1 MKGSLYCLLSL
12 SGTTTLLNV
21 KLVTCTPPYRCWTK
35 FLKVGKNNNK
45 MGTQIQNKIKN
56 VFEKQ
61 KDFFR
66 TQTTKEITFRKIQLQ
81 NFRKVFA
88 SYTDAICEALNIDL
102 GKSRKEAEYAEI
114 QIVLNELDDMIQNM
128 EEWVKPTFVKS
139 KPHTSGADVI
149 SKYIYEPYGV
159 NYIIGPFNYPV
170 QLTFSPLIG
179 ALMSGNT
186 AVIKPS
192 ENTPHV
198 AQVIEDI
205 VKEAFDENYV
215 AVFQGSIEEN
225 SFLLTLPFDYIFF
238 TGSPKVGKI
247 VMKAAA
253 EQLIPLTLEL
263 GGKSPT
269 IVHHDADL
277 EKAVQRI
284 SSGKWINCGQTCVAP
299 DYVYVHES
307 IKDEFIDRF
316 KSYLSATYEDKSL
329 GKIGKIV
336 SQHQIKNLAS
346 YLEAASEKVIYGG
359 KYDLET
365 RHFEATLMTNISW
378 EDDVMQQEIF
388 GPILP
393 ILTYTDID
401 IALNEI
407 NCRPKPLALYVFSE
421 DQKFADDVIAR
432 TTSGDAEINSTL
444 IHVGSHYLPFGGV
457 GNSGMGKY
465 HGKFSLENFSHQRS
479 ILQVM

>member
-1 MKGSLYCLLSL
+1 M
-12 SGTTTLLNV
+12 TTE
-21 KLVTCTPPYRCWTK
+21 
-35 FLKVGKNNNK
+35 
-45 MGTQIQNKIKN
+45 IKN
-56 VFEKQ
+56 RIKEVFEKQ
-61 KDFFR
+61 KDFFG
-66 TQTTKEITFRKIQLQ
+66 TQATKEITFRKRQLQ

-88 SYTDAICEALNIDL
+88 SYTDAICEAVNIDL
-102 GKSRKEAEYAEI
+102 GKSRAEAEYVEV
-114 QIVLNELDDMIQNM
+114 QIVLDELDDMIENM
-128 EEWVKPTFVKS
+128 EEWAKPTYVKS
-139 KPHTSGADVI
+139 KPHASGAEVI

-179 ALMSGNT
+179 ALMAGNT
-186 AVIKPS
+186 AIIKPS

-205 VKEAFDENYV
+205 VSEAFDEKYV
-215 AVFQGSIEEN
+215 AVFQGAIEEN
-225 SFLLTLPFDYIFF
+225 TYLLSLAFDYIFF
-238 TGSPKVGKI
+238 TGSPNVGKI

-269 IVHHDADL
+269 IVHHDADI

-284 SSGKWINCGQTCVAP
+284 SAGKWINCGQTCVAP

-307 IKDEFIDRF
+307 VKGAFIEQL
-316 KSYLSATYEDKSL
+316 KSYLKATYNDESL

-336 SQHQIKNLAS
+336 SQHQIGNLAG
-346 YLEAASEKVIYGG
+346 YLDAAPEKVIYGG

-365 RHFEATLMTNISW
+365 RHFEATLM
-378 EDDVMQQEIF
+378 DDVNWNDAVMQQEIF

-393 ILTYTDID
+393 ILAYSNID
-401 IALNEI
+401 EVLKEI
-407 NCRPKPLALYVFSE
+407 NSRPKPLALYVFSE
-421 DQKFADDVIAR
+421 SQQFADDVIAR

-457 GNSGMGKY
+457 GASGMGKY
-465 HGKFSLENFSHQRS
+465 HGRFSLENFSHQRS
-479 ILQVM
+479 ILQVK

>member
-1 MKGSLYCLLSL
+1 M
-12 SGTTTLLNV
+12 TTE
-21 KLVTCTPPYRCWTK
+21 
-35 FLKVGKNNNK
+35 
-45 MGTQIQNKIKN
+45 IKN
-56 VFEKQ
+56 RIKEVFEKQ
-61 KDFFR
+61 KDFFG
-66 TQTTKEITFRKIQLQ
+66 TQATKEIAFRKRQLQ

-88 SYTDAICEALNIDL
+88 SYTDAVCEAVNIDL
-102 GKSRKEAEYAEI
+102 GKSRAEAEYVEV
-114 QIVLNELDDMIQNM
+114 QIVLDELEDMIENM
-128 EEWVKPTFVKS
+128 EEWAKPTYVKS
-139 KPHTSGADVI
+139 KPHASGAEVI

-179 ALMSGNT
+179 ALMAGNT
-186 AVIKPS
+186 AIIKPS

-205 VKEAFDENYV
+205 VSEAFDEQYV
-215 AVFQGSIEEN
+215 AVFQGAIEEN
-225 SFLLTLPFDYIFF
+225 TYLLSLAFDYIFF
-238 TGSPKVGKI
+238 TGSPNVGKI

-269 IVHHDADL
+269 IVHHDADI

-284 SSGKWINCGQTCVAP
+284 SAGKWINCGQTCVAP

-307 IKDEFIDRF
+307 VKGAFIDQL
-316 KSYLSATYEDKSL
+316 KSYLKATYNDESL

-336 SQHQIKNLAS
+336 SQHQIGNLAG
-346 YLEAASEKVIYGG
+346 YLDAAPEKVIYGG

-365 RHFEATLMTNISW
+365 RHFEATLM
-378 EDDVMQQEIF
+378 DDVNWNDAVMQQEIF

-393 ILTYTDID
+393 ILTYSNID
-401 IALNEI
+401 EVLKEI
-407 NCRPKPLALYVFSE
+407 NSRPKPLALYVFSE
-421 DQKFADDVIAR
+421 SQQFADDVIAR

-457 GNSGMGKY
+457 GASGMGKY
-465 HGKFSLENFSHQRS
+465 HGRFSLENFSHQRS
-479 ILQVM
+479 ILQVK

>member
-1 MKGSLYCLLSL
+1 M
-12 SGTTTLLNV
+12 TTE
-21 KLVTCTPPYRCWTK
+21 
-35 FLKVGKNNNK
+35 
-45 MGTQIQNKIKN
+45 IKN
-56 VFEKQ
+56 RIKEVFEKQ
-61 KDFFR
+61 KDFFG
-66 TQTTKEITFRKIQLQ
+66 TQATKEITFRKRQLQ

-88 SYTDAICEALNIDL
+88 SYTDAICEAVNIDL
-102 GKSRKEAEYAEI
+102 GKSRAEAEYVEV
-114 QIVLNELDDMIQNM
+114 QIVLDELDDMIENM
-128 EEWVKPTFVKS
+128 EEWAKPTYVKS
-139 KPHTSGADVI
+139 KPHASGAEVI

-179 ALMSGNT
+179 ALMAGNT
-186 AVIKPS
+186 AIIKPS

-205 VKEAFDENYV
+205 VSEAFDEKYV
-215 AVFQGSIEEN
+215 AVFQGAIEEN
-225 SFLLTLPFDYIFF
+225 TYLLSLAFDYIFF
-238 TGSPKVGKI
+238 TGSPNVGKI

-269 IVHHDADL
+269 IVHHDADI

-284 SSGKWINCGQTCVAP
+284 SAGKWINCGQTCVAP

-307 IKDEFIDRF
+307 VKGAFIEQL
-316 KSYLSATYEDKSL
+316 KSYLKTTYNDESL

-336 SQHQIKNLAS
+336 SQHQIGNLAG
-346 YLEAASEKVIYGG
+346 YLDAAPEKVIYGG

-365 RHFEATLMTNISW
+365 RHFEATLM
-378 EDDVMQQEIF
+378 DDVNWNDAVMQQEIF

-393 ILTYTDID
+393 ILAYSNID
-401 IALNEI
+401 EVLKEI
-407 NCRPKPLALYVFSE
+407 NSRPKPLALYVFSE
-421 DQKFADDVIAR
+421 SQQFADDVIAR

-457 GNSGMGKY
+457 GASGMGKY
-465 HGKFSLENFSHQRS
+465 HGRFSLENFSHQRS
-479 ILQVM
+479 ILQVK

>member
-1 MKGSLYCLLSL
+1 M
-12 SGTTTLLNV
+12 TTE
-21 KLVTCTPPYRCWTK
+21 
-35 FLKVGKNNNK
+35 
-45 MGTQIQNKIKN
+45 IKN
-56 VFEKQ
+56 RIKEVFEKQ
-61 KDFFR
+61 KDFFG
-66 TQTTKEITFRKIQLQ
+66 TQATKEITFRKRQLQ

-88 SYTDAICEALNIDL
+88 SYTDAICEAVNIDL
-102 GKSRKEAEYAEI
+102 GKSRAEAEYVEV
-114 QIVLNELDDMIQNM
+114 QIVLDELDDMIENM
-128 EEWVKPTFVKS
+128 EEWAKPTYVKS
-139 KPHTSGADVI
+139 KPHASGAEVI

-179 ALMSGNT
+179 ALMAGNT
-186 AVIKPS
+186 AIIKPS

-205 VKEAFDENYV
+205 VTEAFDEKYV
-215 AVFQGSIEEN
+215 AVFQGAIEEN
-225 SFLLTLPFDYIFF
+225 TYLLSLAFDYIFF
-238 TGSPKVGKI
+238 TGSPNVGKI

-269 IVHHDADL
+269 IVHHDADI

-284 SSGKWINCGQTCVAP
+284 SAGKWINCGQTCVAP

-307 IKDEFIDRF
+307 VKGTFIDQL
-316 KSYLSATYEDKSL
+316 KSYLKATYNDESL

-336 SQHQIKNLAS
+336 SQHQIGNLAG
-346 YLEAASEKVIYGG
+346 YLDAAPEKVIYGG

-365 RHFEATLMTNISW
+365 RHFEATLM
-378 EDDVMQQEIF
+378 DDVNWNDAVMQQEIF

-393 ILTYTDID
+393 ILAYSNID
-401 IALNEI
+401 EVLKEI
-407 NCRPKPLALYVFSE
+407 NSRPKPLALYVFSE
-421 DQKFADDVIAR
+421 SQQFADDVIAR

-457 GNSGMGKY
+457 GASGMGKY
-465 HGKFSLENFSHQRS
+465 HGRFSLENFSHQRS
-479 ILQVM
+479 ILQVK

>member
-1 MKGSLYCLLSL
+1 M
-12 SGTTTLLNV
+12 TTE
-21 KLVTCTPPYRCWTK
+21 
-35 FLKVGKNNNK
+35 
-45 MGTQIQNKIKN
+45 IKN
-56 VFEKQ
+56 RIKEVFEKQ
-61 KDFFR
+61 KDFFG
-66 TQTTKEITFRKIQLQ
+66 TQATKEITFRKRQLQ

-88 SYTDAICEALNIDL
+88 SYTDAICEAVNIDL
-102 GKSRKEAEYAEI
+102 GKSRAEAEYVEV
-114 QIVLNELDDMIQNM
+114 QIVLDELDDMIENM
-128 EEWVKPTFVKS
+128 EEWAKPTYVKS
-139 KPHTSGADVI
+139 KPHASGAEVI

-179 ALMSGNT
+179 ALMAGNT
-186 AVIKPS
+186 AIIKPS

-205 VKEAFDENYV
+205 VSEAFDEQYV
-215 AVFQGSIEEN
+215 AVFQGAIEEN
-225 SFLLTLPFDYIFF
+225 TYLLSLAFDYIFF
-238 TGSPKVGKI
+238 TGSPNVGKI

-269 IVHHDADL
+269 IVHHDADI

-284 SSGKWINCGQTCVAP
+284 SAGKWINCGQTCVAP

-307 IKDEFIDRF
+307 VKGAFIDQL
-316 KSYLSATYEDKSL
+316 KSYLKATYNDESL

-336 SQHQIKNLAS
+336 SQHQIGNLAG
-346 YLEAASEKVIYGG
+346 YLNAAPEKVIYGG

-365 RHFEATLMTNISW
+365 RHFEATLM
-378 EDDVMQQEIF
+378 DDVNWNDAVMQQEIF

-393 ILTYTDID
+393 ILTYSNID
-401 IALNEI
+401 EVLKEI
-407 NCRPKPLALYVFSE
+407 NSRPKPLALYVFSE
-421 DQKFADDVIAR
+421 SQQFADDVIAR

-457 GNSGMGKY
+457 GASGMGKY
-465 HGKFSLENFSHQRS
+465 HGRFSLENFSHQRS
-479 ILQVM
+479 ILQVK

>member
-1 MKGSLYCLLSL
+1 M
-12 SGTTTLLNV
+12 TTEV
-21 KLVTCTPPYRCWTK
+21 K
-35 FLKVGKNNNK
+35 
-45 MGTQIQNKIKN
+45 NKIKE

-61 KDFFR
+61 KDFFG
-66 TQTTKEITFRKIQLQ
+66 TQATKEIAFRKRQLQ

-88 SYTDAICEALNIDL
+88 SYTDAICEAVYIDL
-102 GKSRKEAEYAEI
+102 GKSRAEAERVEV
-114 QIVLNELDDMIQNM
+114 QIVLNELDDMIDNM
-128 EEWVKPTFVKS
+128 EEWVKPKFVES
-139 KPHTSGADVI
+139 KPHASGAKVI

-159 NYIIGPFNYPV
+159 NYIIGPFNYPI

-179 ALMSGNT
+179 ALMAGNT
-186 AVIKPS
+186 AIIKPS

-198 AQVIEDI
+198 ARIIEEI
-205 VKEAFDENYV
+205 VTEAFDEKYV
-215 AVFQGSIEEN
+215 AVFQGAIEEN
-225 SFLLTLPFDYIFF
+225 TYLLSLAFDYIFF
-238 TGSPKVGKI
+238 TGSPNVGKI

-277 EKAVQRI
+277 QKAVQRI
-284 SSGKWINCGQTCVAP
+284 AAGKWINCGQTCVAP

-307 IKDEFIDRF
+307 VKEAFIDQL
-316 KSYLSATYEDKSL
+316 KSYLKATYNDESL

-336 SQHQIKNLAS
+336 SQHQIKNLAG
-346 YLEAASEKVIYGG
+346 YLDAAPQKVIYGG

-365 RHFEATLMTNISW
+365 RHFEATLMDEVDWN
-378 EDDVMQQEIF
+378 DAVMQQEIF

-393 ILTYTDID
+393 ILTYTNSNDV
-401 IALNEI
+401 LKEI
-407 NCRPKPLALYVFSE
+407 NNRPKPLALYVFSE

-444 IHVGSHYLPFGGV
+444 IHVGSHDLPFGGV
-457 GNSGMGKY
+457 GTSGMGKY
-465 HGKFSLENFSHQRS
+465 HGRFSLENFSHQRS